1 MTHTYT
7 LPTTDPP
14 QNKRL
19 TQTESEGLE
28 TNLPSKWTRKKNK
41 PGVTILISDKKDFKT
56 KAVTRDK
63 EGHYIILKEIDQQE
77 NTSLVNIHAPNK
89 GARKC
94 IKKIW
99 EDIKEDIYSN
109 TVIVGDFNTP
119 LSKMDRSSKQNQ
131 QRYCGIEQ
139 CSR

>member
-1 MTHTYT
+1 M
-7 LPTTDPP
+7 
-14 QNKRL
+14 
-19 TQTESEGLE
+19 SEKLY
-28 TNLPSKWTRKKNK
+28 
-41 PGVTILISDKKDFKT
+41 FKT
-56 KAVTRDK
+56 EVITRDK
-63 EGHYIILKEIDQQE
+63 EGHYIILKRIDQQE

-119 LSKMDRSSKQNQ
+119 LSKMDRSSKQKSRILLNQ
-131 QRYCGIEQ
+131 RILRY
-139 CSR
+139 